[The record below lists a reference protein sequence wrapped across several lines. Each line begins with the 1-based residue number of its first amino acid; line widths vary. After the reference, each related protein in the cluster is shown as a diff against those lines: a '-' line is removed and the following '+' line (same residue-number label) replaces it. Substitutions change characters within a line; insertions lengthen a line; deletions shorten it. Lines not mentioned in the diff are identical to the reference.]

1 MNIQKYWIFLALF
14 ACFITACE
22 IVNIK
27 YLTNNCNNLNTV
39 IPICFVVTGIVASI
53 YLMFNISKIKNMKL
67 NSITIRSIILFSILI
82 IVGKTVIIKSLELS
96 PNIGYT
102 HMIINLNVILTFL
115 FGYLLFK
122 QKINI
127 YGGLGIIL
135 CMIGLFIIVKT
146 C

>member
-1 MNIQKYWIFLALF
+1 MIQHYWILLALL

-22 IVNIK
+22 VINVK
-27 YLTNNCNNLNTV
+27 FLTNNCNNLNTV
-39 IPICFVVTGIVASI
+39 IPICFVITGIVASI

-67 NSITIRSIILFSILI
+67 NSITIRSIIVFSILI
-82 IVGKTVIIKSLELS
+82 IVGKTIIVKSFEIS

-127 YGGLGIIL
+127 YGGLGIMICL
-135 CMIGLFIIVKT
+135 IGLFIIVKT